1 MRGAGPAISKVM
13 EDCMKIGSWRRAITT
28 GFLRDFA
35 FGRAL
40 CVEMG
45 CFTMW

>member
-1 MRGAGPAISKVM
+1 M

-28 GFLRDFA
+28 GFLPAIFA